1 MKHKQKP
8 NNHQGD
14 GRNQQT
20 KSGPEQDGNKESHE
34 GAKHSNEESNKDMQI
49 PKGHSRMSR
58 IWSIFR
64 YKIARNCFQVL
75 TIVIGLLGIIVGSIV
90 ADIYYRQL
98 IDMDG
103 QLGIMQTTTII
114 DQRPWIRI
122 TMDDEPHLF
131 QRLNGKEQLVL
142 PIQLNIVNM
151 GKTPARKVHIDT
163 GIDFPKS
170 GDSGFIDYHRDHNVI
185 TYPIMMPQG
194 TGDILVQYF
203 NEKHLISPIPDL
215 VGQDMLKGS
224 RYVIIYARATYRDS
238 FGIDHWTQYCAD
250 EAEVAMTTHSENCVN
265 YNDTDNN
272 QKPN

>member
-34 GAKHSNEESNKDMQI
+34 GAKNSNEESNKDMQI

-58 IWSIFR
+58 IWSNFR
-64 YKIARNCFQVL
+64 HKIARNCFQVL

-90 ADIYYRQL
+90 AAIS
-98 IDMDG
+98 
-103 QLGIMQTTTII
+103 
-114 DQRPWIRI
+114 
-122 TMDDEPHLF
+122 
-131 QRLNGKEQLVL
+131 
-142 PIQLNIVNM
+142 
-151 GKTPARKVHIDT
+151 

>member
-34 GAKHSNEESNKDMQI
+34 GAKNSNEESNKDMQI
-49 PKGHSRMSR
+49 PKGHYRMSR
-58 IWSIFR
+58 IWSNFR
-64 YKIARNCFQVL
+64 HKIARNCFQVL

-90 ADIYYRQL
+90 AAIYYRQL
-98 IDMDG
+98 IDMD
-103 QLGIMQTTTII
+103 
-114 DQRPWIRI
+114 
-122 TMDDEPHLF
+122 
-131 QRLNGKEQLVL
+131 
-142 PIQLNIVNM
+142 
-151 GKTPARKVHIDT
+151 
-163 GIDFPKS
+163 
-170 GDSGFIDYHRDHNVI
+170 
-185 TYPIMMPQG
+185 
-194 TGDILVQYF
+194 
-203 NEKHLISPIPDL
+203 
-215 VGQDMLKGS
+215 GQDMLKGS